1 MRQDWRRVRR
11 DCIPRTG
18 LIPVLVEA
26 FRSGEGG
33 FQTRRRL
40 QTCLT
45 SAASDPLGSK
55 LRTRRTGI
63 ASDCKPACQFW
74 HSRRKTMCRSIKVLR
89 RPETPVTTEEIA
101 AASLQFVRKVSG
113 YRKPSKTNQ
122 PAFDAA
128 VREIAEAT
136 ERLMR
141 ELGVEAQEIVTR
153 T

>member
-1 MRQDWRRVRR
+1 
-11 DCIPRTG
+11 
-18 LIPVLVEA
+18 
-26 FRSGEGG
+26 
-33 FQTRRRL
+33 
-40 QTCLT
+40 
-45 SAASDPLGSK
+45 
-55 LRTRRTGI
+55 
-63 ASDCKPACQFW
+63 
-74 HSRRKTMCRSIKVLR
+74 MCRSIKVLR